1 MVLAYLSLP
10 SLDFELEVNGKRGWN
25 ATFYSHEDDN
35 SLKPQDKPFFERYID
50 ETRVF
55 FSVDKPKGLTHRWSM
70 TLEGQLKPRER
81 DCKFEFGLSVAGRA
95 KVGLSIRDIE
105 LVSCCCSCSL
115 TISSSSTTG
124 RASAGVTPSSALALA
139 RSAVVSRSRPASRP
153 RSASST

>member
-1 MVLAYLSLP
+1 MVSAYLSLP

-35 SLKPQDKPFFERYID
+35 SLKAQDKPFFERYID
-50 ETRVF
+50 ETLGL
-55 FSVDKPKGLTHRWSM
+55 VDAEEDAGLTHRWSM

-81 DCKFEFGLSVAGRA
+81 DCKFEFGLCVAGRA